1 MGVLVDLERN
11 MKIELSKRRISRL
24 LEIEAQITG
33 KDMVVEE
40 CIGSELSKKY
50 ADLHKAL
57 GTTIQ
62 AEAKY
67 LAEI

>member
-1 MGVLVDLERN
+1 MGELVGLERN
-11 MKIELSKRRISRL
+11 MNIELSKRRISRL

-40 CIGSELSKKY
+40 SISSDLSKKY
-50 ADLHKAL
+50 ADLYKAL
-57 GTTIQ
+57 GATIQ